1 MSLMLALVL
10 AAGQIDAASLTLS
23 APTAIVEIDVG
34 KLKGDLVRL
43 SWSPDGTQFYL
54 QTSET
59 DRRFN
64 TRLRHFV
71 LGLDGQPPKGTAQ
84 EPTWASLY
92 WSKKSSQIAPGV
104 PSLKIEVEQQRK
116 LVSAT
121 SNPAGGSLARGDLPG
136 STTAAGT
143 QTGMGLEDAARA
155 AEQGQMANIVT
166 LRLKGQVI
174 GEFVNAPAIPGL
186 TFSWGPAGTGLVAFA
201 DPDGRIVIMDGQGR
215 VHKLSG
221 PKSASLPAWTADG
234 KRLAYLEKT
243 GRNKFTLHVVDVT
256 MPGQ

>member
-1 MSLMLALVL
+1 MPLMLALML
-10 AAGQIDAASLTLS
+10 AAGQIDASLVSIS

-64 TRLRHFV
+64 TRLRHFM
-71 LGLDGQPPKGTAQ
+71 LGLDGKPPKGTDQ
-84 EPTWASLY
+84 EPAWASLY

-104 PSLKIEVEQQRK
+104 PTLKVAVEQERK
-116 LVSAT
+116 RVNAV
-121 SNPAGGSLARGDLPG
+121 SNPSGGSLARGDLPG
-136 STTAAGT
+136 SGTGAGT
-143 QTGMGLEDAARA
+143 QTGMGLDDAARA

-174 GEFVNAPAIPGL
+174 GEFVNTAAIPGL
-186 TFSWGPAGTGLVAFA
+186 TFSWGPEGTGLVAFT
-201 DPDGRIVIMDGQGR
+201 DEEGRIVVMDAEGR
-215 VHKLSG
+215 TGKLDG
-221 PKSASLPAWTADG
+221 PKSASMPAWTADG
-234 KRLAYLEKT
+234 KRLAYLQKA
-243 GRNKFTLHVVDVT
+243 GRNKFTLHVADVT
-256 MPGQ
+256 IPGR